1 MLSIPDNMSEV
12 NELYDIH
19 LAHASLALLR
29 LSNPIADQTSTV
41 TDEAAAQTIEQIYQK
56 WPDLPE
62 RILQTTNDEHK
73 LHAPTPSIFPGVD
86 DSVVAKNVEYGKSL
100 RYQIWH
106 SDGRLIFRS
115 ANAPVEP
122 ITLALGFSDSP
133 DLRGKDWRH
142 YSIWD
147 RAHTL
152 RVVVSESTDMREQL
166 LRGIAFSAISPV
178 ALGMPVLIILI
189 WLSIKRGLRPL
200 TQLSREIVSR
210 TPDNLAYLDE
220 TTTPWELLPIVMALN
235 ELLKRVTYML
245 EAERRF
251 NDNAAHE
258 LRTPLAA
265 IQAHLYAACQAND
278 ESERQLSLDQAQQ
291 GVGRSIRLVSQMLTL
306 ARLEPSQIT
315 PNFVR
320 LDLAE
325 MAQNVCAE
333 LTPLALARD
342 QTLELLAETDLPL
355 LNGISDMLAMLLSN
369 LLDNAIRYTRQGG
382 HISVT
387 VRRADKSLVMTVTD
401 DGPGIPPDQ
410 RDRVFQRFYRLADQS
425 VPGTGLGLPICR
437 SIADLHHAHMSLSD
451 APEGTGLSVHVTF
464 PI

>member
-1 MLSIPDNMSEV
+1 
-12 NELYDIH
+12 
-19 LAHASLALLR
+19 
-29 LSNPIADQTSTV
+29 V
-41 TDEAAAQTIEQIYQK
+41 TDAAAAQTIEQIFLK
-56 WPDLPE
+56 WPDLPD
-62 RILQTTNDEHK
+62 RILPATNGESK
-73 LHAPTPSIFPGVD
+73 PHASTPSFFPVVD
-86 DSVVAKNVEYGKSL
+86 DSVVAKNVAYGKGL

-122 ITLALGFSDSP
+122 ITQKLGFSDSP
-133 DLRGKDWRH
+133 DVQGKDWRH

-210 TPDNLAYLDE
+210 KPDSLAYLDE

-235 ELLKRVTYML
+235 DLLKRVTTML

-265 IQAHLYAACQAND
+265 IQAHLYAARQANN

-291 GVGRSIRLVSQMLTL
+291 GVGRGIRLVSQMLTL
-306 ARLEPSQIT
+306 ARLEPDQIM

-325 MAQNVCAE
+325 MVQNVCAE

-342 QTLELLAETDLPL
+342 QTLELLADDDLPPL
-355 LNGISDMLAMLLSN
+355 TGISDMLAMLLSN

-387 VRRADKSLVMTVTD
+387 VRLDGQSLVMTVTD
-401 DGPGIPPDQ
+401 DGPGIPPAQ
-410 RDRVFQRFYRLADQS
+410 RERVFQRFYRLADQN
-425 VPGTGLGLPICR
+425 VPGTGLGLAICR
-437 SIADLHHAHMSLSD
+437 SIADLHHAHISLSD
-451 APEGTGLSVHVTF
+451 APTGTGLSVHVTF
-464 PI
+464 PILD